1 VSILTRDDVQ
11 HLARLARLE
20 LAAEEIDL
28 FARQLAGILE
38 FARQVDAVDTTSA
51 APLEPTT
58 HPSDPLREDV
68 VLPSLDR
75 EAVLADA
82 PGADSAAGL
91 FKVPRVLNG

>member
-1 VSILTRDDVQ
+1 MSILTRDDVQ

-20 LAAEEIDL
+20 LADEEIDL

-38 FARQVDAVDTTSA
+38 FARQVEAVDTTSA
-51 APLEPTT
+51 APVAPATD
-58 HPSDPLREDV
+58 PSGLLREDL

-75 EAVLADA
+75 GAVLAGA